1 MKHFH
6 SFILSFFRPFI
17 LSSFHR
23 FILSSFHSLVHS
35 FFSFVLFIRSCGTGE
50 DIAMMPEFVCGD
62 VTGDALRVRVST
74 ELSEGK
80 PLKQSINTYNIIL
93 TPINNLLTRLYHNY
107 TSTELSEAAVVWA
120 NDFTWGEEAQRVVED
135 MALDSLPDGAVM
147 VR

>member
-1 MKHFH
+1 
-6 SFILSFFRPFI
+6 
-17 LSSFHR
+17 
-23 FILSSFHSLVHS
+23 
-35 FFSFVLFIRSCGTGE
+35 
-50 DIAMMPEFVCGD
+50 MMPEFVCGD

-80 PLKQSINTYNIIL
+80 PQKQSINTYNIIL
-93 TPINNLLTRLYHNY
+93 TPINNLVTRLYPLY